1 MMSMESISSQQPNNG
16 IHRDDDYRKRILQ
29 STCAFCGVFLLS
41 SICQQ
46 WQIKSKKWRK
56 KSMTHV

>member
-29 STCAFCGVFLLS
+29 STCAFYDGHLAVIVQLN
-41 SICQQ
+41 
-46 WQIKSKKWRK
+46 RK
-56 KSMTHV
+56 KESSDKWKMTHVFF

>member
-29 STCAFCGVFLLS
+29 STCAFYDGHLVVIVQLNQEKES
-41 SICQQ
+41 SD
-46 WQIKSKKWRK
+46 K
-56 KSMTHV
+56 